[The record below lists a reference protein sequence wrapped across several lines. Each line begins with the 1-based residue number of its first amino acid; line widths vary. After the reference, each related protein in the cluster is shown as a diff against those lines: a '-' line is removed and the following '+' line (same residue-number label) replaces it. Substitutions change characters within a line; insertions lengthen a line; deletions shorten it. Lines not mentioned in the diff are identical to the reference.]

1 MLENNQIDIASLD
14 VIFNRMLETIT
25 SSKDDVFII
34 SEQSRRNFEEM
45 QQELEVVRHEIKI
58 IIDESDNLEKLLQLS
73 RQRLVVVSK
82 SFNNHSEEQIRAA
95 YENTSNLQLK
105 VSLCREREKQLRDK
119 RDDLERRL
127 RTLYDTIERADHIV
141 NQVNVVINFLTTDLK
156 NVGAALEQA
165 KIKQD
170 FGIRIIAAQ
179 EEERKRLSREIHD
192 GPAQMMANVLMR
204 SNLIDRTFR
213 EKGADAALKEIHDL
227 KISVRNALSEVR
239 RIIYDLRPM
248 ALDDLGIDPT
258 LKKYLSTIMEY
269 NPGVEIQFLSYNN
282 ERRIPSDYE
291 VAVFRLVQESV
302 NNALKH
308 GKPNLIIVK
317 LEWLCDEI
325 NVVVKDNGVGFDT
338 ESVREGSFGI
348 IGMKERLDLL
358 KGSMKISSSIG
369 KGTTILMKI
378 PLPTKD
384 EEIAE
389 FQGVSK

>member
-348 IGMKERLDLL
+348 IGMKERIDLL
-358 KGSMKISSSIG
+358 KGSLKISSSIG

-378 PLPTKD
+378 PLPIKD
-384 EEIAE
+384 EE
-389 FQGVSK
+389 KR

>member
-213 EKGADAALKEIHDL
+213 EKGADAALKEINDL

-317 LEWLCDEI
+317 LEWLVDEI

-338 ESVREGSFGI
+338 EGVREGSFGI
-348 IGMKERLDLL
+348 IGMKERIDLL
-358 KGSMKISSSIG
+358 KGSLKISSSIG

-378 PLPTKD
+378 PLPVKN
-384 EEIAE
+384 EEIRL
-389 FQGVSK
+389 

>member
-73 RQRLVVVSK
+73 RQRLVIVSK

-348 IGMKERLDLL
+348 IGMKERIDLL
-358 KGSMKISSSIG
+358 KGSLKISSSIG

-384 EEIAE
+384 EEIR
-389 FQGVSK
+389 

>member
-82 SFNNHSEEQIRAA
+82 SFNIHSEEQIRAA

-213 EKGADAALKEIHDL
+213 EKGADAALREIHDL

-348 IGMKERLDLL
+348 IGMRERIDLL

-378 PLPTKD
+378 PLPTKN
-384 EEIAE
+384 EEI
-389 FQGVSK
+389 S

>member
-34 SEQSRRNFEEM
+34 SEQSRRNFEDM

-213 EKGADAALKEIHDL
+213 EKGADAALKEIQDL

-348 IGMKERLDLL
+348 IGMKERIDLL
-358 KGSMKISSSIG
+358 KGSLKISSSIG

-378 PLPTKD
+378 PLPVKN
-384 EEIAE
+384 EEIR
-389 FQGVSK
+389 

>member
-73 RQRLVVVSK
+73 RQRLVIVSK

-127 RTLYDTIERADHIV
+127 RALYDTIERADHIV

-338 ESVREGSFGI
+338 ESAREGSFGI
-348 IGMKERLDLL
+348 IGMKERIDLL
-358 KGSMKISSSIG
+358 KGSLKISSSIG

-384 EEIAE
+384 EEIR
-389 FQGVSK
+389 

>member
-213 EKGADAALKEIHDL
+213 EKGADAALKEIYDL

-282 ERRIPSDYE
+282 ERRIPTDYE

-348 IGMKERLDLL
+348 IGMKERIDLL
-358 KGSMKISSSIG
+358 KGSIKISSSIG

-378 PLPTKD
+378 PLPIKN
-384 EEIAE
+384 EEIR
-389 FQGVSK
+389 